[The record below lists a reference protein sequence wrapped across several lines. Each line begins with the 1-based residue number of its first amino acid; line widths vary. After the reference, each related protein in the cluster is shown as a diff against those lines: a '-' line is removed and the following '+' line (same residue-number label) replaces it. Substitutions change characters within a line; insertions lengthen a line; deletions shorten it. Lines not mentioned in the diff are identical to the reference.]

1 MTDACRPAFE
11 IHGIHSNLISFSNL
25 RAQNQP
31 LREELLAAVAAV
43 LDSGQ
48 FILGRHVEQFER
60 AFADY
65 CGVRHAFAVNSGT
78 SALHLALLAAGV
90 EPGDEVV
97 TVPFTFA
104 ATVAA
109 IHYCGARPV
118 FADIEPRS
126 FHMDPASLARAI
138 TPKTR
143 AILPVQLFGQMAD
156 MDAVLAIARPLGIP
170 VIEDAA
176 QAHGAEYGREGKRA
190 GSIGDLGCFSFY
202 PTKNLGACGEGGM
215 VTTGDDELARKVGL
229 FRDWGQ
235 DRKYHHLVRGF
246 NYRMEGLQG
255 ALLSVKLPHIE
266 GWTEARRAMAARYDA
281 LFGTLPASCG
291 IAAPWVRPGAGNRH
305 VYHTYTIRTPRRD
318 ELQQFLTAAG
328 IGSAIHYPRPLHL
341 QPAYAD
347 PAFPEGSLPEAEKA
361 AAEVLSLPIYAEMNP
376 ADADAVVEA
385 IARFWASAAS
395 SDGVVAA
402 IV

>member
-1 MTDACRPAFE
+1 MIP
-11 IHGIHSNLISFSNL
+11 FSNL
-25 RAQNQP
+25 QAQNQP
-31 LREELLAAVAAV
+31 LREELLNAVASV

-48 FILGRHVEQFER
+48 FILGKHVRQFE
-60 AFADY
+60 ASFAEY
-65 CGVRHAFAVNSGT
+65 CGVKHAFAVNSGT

-109 IHYCGARPV
+109 IYYCGARPV
-118 FADIEPRS
+118 FVDIEPRS
-126 FHMDPASLARAI
+126 FHMDPAALAAAI
-138 TPKTR
+138 TPRTR
-143 AILPVQLFGQMAD
+143 AILPVHLFGQAAN
-156 MDAVLAIARPLGIP
+156 MDAILAIARPLGIA

-176 QAHGAEYGREGKRA
+176 QAHGASFGPQALRVG
-190 GSIGDLGCFSFY
+190 GIGDLGCFSFY

-215 VTTGDDELARKVGL
+215 VTTNSDELAGKVSL

-235 DRKYHHLVRGF
+235 DRKYHHAVRGF

-266 GWTEARRAMAARYDA
+266 TWTLARRAIAARYDS
-281 LFGTLPASCG
+281 LFDAADPEG
-291 IAAPWVRPGAGNRH
+291 ILRPWVRPGAGNRH

-318 ELQQFLTAAG
+318 ELHQYLTEAG
-328 IGSAIHYPRPLHL
+328 TGSAIHYPRPLHL

-347 PAFPEGSLPEAEKA
+347 AAFPEGSMPVAEA
-361 AAEVLSLPIYAEMNP
+361 AAREVLSLPIYAEMDP
-376 ADADAVVEA
+376 ASVDVVV
-385 IARFWASAAS
+385 SQV
-395 SDGVVAA
+395 SDWSLNHL
-402 IV
+402 IT